1 MEPVCPPRDVIPPPA
16 PASAPQ
22 VMYPRAFVSRTD
34 EPEQPRRLLILIPV
48 AVSMPPWKVEVAVEE
63 ELMPPPAC
71 KSLATEREFAKVLE
85 AEA

>member
-1 MEPVCPPRDVIPPPA
+1 MEPVWPPRDVMPPPA